1 MPKIIFI
8 GMAGKADAAVQRVDE
23 SRVRIKSA

>member
-8 GMAGKADAAVQRVDE
+8 GMAGKADAAVQGWME
-23 SRVRIKSA
+23 GVRIKIA